1 MFGKSARGRRAC
13 LIRLRR
19 VRHLRRVFLPGTEAV
34 LAPRHSCFE
43 GGGLNSDAPASRR
56 ILLATRN
63 AHKTGE
69 VRAIL
74 GDGWIVED
82 LLAHPE
88 LPDVE
93 ETGATFAENA
103 ALKAVAASRHFPDG
117 WVVADDSGLEVDA
130 LNGEPG
136 VYSARY
142 AGPRADDE
150 ANRQKLVR
158 ELRTALQANPGRL
171 STARFRCCIV
181 VARNGE
187 VAGQFDG
194 TVEGLVIPA
203 ARGEGGF
210 GYDPL
215 FIPEGYQD
223 TFSEL
228 PPEVKN
234 RLSHRGKALRQAA
247 EFLRREG

>member
-1 MFGKSARGRRAC
+1 MNPA
-13 LIRLRR
+13 LPRL
-19 VRHLRRVFLPGTEAV
+19 
-34 LAPRHSCFE
+34 
-43 GGGLNSDAPASRR
+43 
-56 ILLATRN
+56 LLATRN
-63 AHKTGE
+63 VHKTGE

-74 GDGWIVED
+74 GGGWEVTD

-93 ETGATFAENA
+93 ETGTTFAANA
-103 ALKAVAASRHFPDG
+103 ALKAVAGSGHFPEG

-130 LNGEPG
+130 LGGEPG

-142 AGPRADDE
+142 AGPGASDE
-150 ANRQKLVR
+150 DNRQKLTR
-158 ELRTALQANPGRL
+158 ELRAALQASPGRL
-171 STARFRCCIV
+171 STARFRCCLA
-181 VARNGE
+181 VARGGE
-187 VAGQFDG
+187 VVRQFDG

-223 TFSEL
+223 TFAEL

-234 RLSHRGKALRQAA
+234 RLSHRGKALRRAA
-247 EFLRREG
+247 EFLRQAG

>member
-1 MFGKSARGRRAC
+1 MSLNPENSA
-13 LIRLRR
+13 
-19 VRHLRRVFLPGTEAV
+19 P
-34 LAPRHSCFE
+34 
-43 GGGLNSDAPASRR
+43 RR

-74 GDGWIVED
+74 GDGWTVED
-82 LLAHPE
+82 LLAHPD

-93 ETGATFAENA
+93 ETGTTFAANA
-103 ALKAVAASRHFPDG
+103 ALKAVAGSRHFPTG
-117 WVVADDSGLEVDA
+117 WVIADDSGLEVDA
-130 LNGEPG
+130 LHGEPG

-142 AGPRADDE
+142 AGADADDE
-150 ANRQKLVR
+150 ANRQKLTR
-158 ELRTALQANPGRL
+158 ELRAALQQNPGRL
-171 STARFRCCIV
+171 PTARFRCCIA
-181 VARNGE
+181 VARGGE
-187 VAGQFDG
+187 VVGQFDG
-194 TVEGLVIPA
+194 AVEGLIIPA

-223 TFSEL
+223 TFAEL

-234 RLSHRGKALRQAA
+234 RLSHRGEALRLAA
-247 EFLRREG
+247 EFLQTEKSW

>member
-1 MFGKSARGRRAC
+1 M
-13 LIRLRR
+13 
-19 VRHLRRVFLPGTEAV
+19 
-34 LAPRHSCFE
+34 CFASSE
-43 GGGLNSDAPASRR
+43 LFPENNGLKRR

-74 GDGWIVED
+74 GDTWTVED
-82 LLAHPE
+82 LLTHPE
-88 LPDVE
+88 LPEVE
-93 ETGATFAENA
+93 ETGMTFAENA
-103 ALKAVAASRHFPDG
+103 ALKAVAGSGHFPDG

-130 LNGEPG
+130 LGGAPG

-142 AGPRADDE
+142 AGPGANDE

-158 ELRTALQANPGRL
+158 ELRAALQSNPGRL
-171 STARFRCCIV
+171 STARFRCCIA
-181 VARNGE
+181 VARGGE
-187 VAGQFDG
+187 VVGRFDG
-194 TVEGLVIPA
+194 AVEGLVIPA

-215 FIPEGYQD
+215 FVPTGYQD
-223 TFSEL
+223 TFAEL
-228 PPEVKN
+228 PAEVKN

-247 EFLRREG
+247 DFLRSAG